1 MRWFSSSSVPVS
13 LSVTSELKNSSPK
26 SFLGRILLPGSGSLQ
41 QRLETLALSLHIL
54 FLFFG
59 LAGLLLVVPHPEWVA
74 SLPPIGIQA
83 FSLSMGNG
91 GVAYMVFGMLTA
103 TLMGARLLGV
113 RRMLMFLIPS
123 VGISLGSELLGTSTG
138 IPFGD
143 YGYLSGLGYKI
154 AGLVPFTI
162 PLSWFYVGLSAY
174 LLARVVLQTQ
184 RHWLIHFEA
193 IMLGALLLTAWD
205 FVLDPAMTR
214 GLIPFWTWFQPG
226 PFFGMPLQNFGGWM
240 LTGAA
245 FMTVANLLWGKEQP
259 ILNRRELLGPLLLYG
274 ANFGFALL
282 MSLGSHILAPVG
294 LGLLLG
300 LGPAFG
306 LWWMAEPAPAVP
318 LKPEPVEE
326 PAQTKT
332 DSTWDTLEDPGLVG
346 VK

>member
-1 MRWFSSSSVPVS
+1 M
-13 LSVTSELKNSSPK
+13 
-26 SFLGRILLPGSGSLQ
+26 
-41 QRLETLALSLHIL
+41 ETLALSLHIL
-54 FLFFG
+54 SLVFG

-74 SLPPIGIQA
+74 SLPPIGMRA
-83 FSLSMGNG
+83 FALSMGNG
-91 GVAYMVFGMLTA
+91 GVAYMVTGMLTA
-103 TLMGARLLGV
+103 VLMGSRLLGV
-113 RRMLMFLIPS
+113 RRLLMFLIPAL
-123 VGISLGSELLGTSTG
+123 GISLTSELLGTSTG

-174 LLARVVLQTQ
+174 LLARVALQTQ

-214 GLIPFWTWFQPG
+214 GSIPFWTWFQPG

-240 LTGAA
+240 LTGAT
-245 FMTVANLLWGKEQP
+245 FMTVANLLWGKDQP
-259 ILNRRELLGPLLLYG
+259 HLNRSELLGPLVLYA

-282 MSLGSHILAPVG
+282 MSLGSGIFAPAG

-300 LGPAFG
+300 LGPALG
-306 LWWMAEPAPAVP
+306 LWYAAAAPPTPLLADASANAEAR
-318 LKPEPVEE
+318 
-326 PAQTKT
+326 
-332 DSTWDTLEDPGLVG
+332 STWDSLEDPSLVG